1 MGHRVVAMRQA
12 AENAV
17 KQGIEETTADAR
29 RTATG
34 FISQQTGF
42 QHKHNGE

>member
-17 KQGIEETTADAR
+17 KQGTEETTADSM

-34 FISQQTGF
+34 FISQQAGY
-42 QHKHNGE
+42 QRKHNGE